1 VTDTVRSALAVVG
14 VAAVAV
20 AAGVGVGALPPSVTG
35 PVTGLDAT
43 LATGVL
49 GAALVGYA
57 LRQRRKR
64 EGADSDRRLA
74 EPPEAAD
81 ARDPGE
87 IVDDAIERATADH
100 RAVRTQDAK
109 ASVRQRVRETAI
121 RAYARTRNVGEAEA
135 ANAVASGA
143 WTSDRIAAAFVGD
156 DRAPR
161 LPLRERLRGWLHPD
175 RAFERRATRAA
186 DAVHALATEGSQ

>member
-1 VTDTVRSALAVVG
+1 MTRFRTAFAAVG

-49 GAALVGYA
+49 GAGLVGYA
-57 LRQRRKR
+57 LRQRRNR
-64 EGADSDRRLA
+64 DGPDEDRRLS

-81 ARDPGE
+81 ARDPGAA
-87 IVDDAIERATADH
+87 VDDAIERATDGR
-100 RAVRTQDAK
+100 RAVRTRDAK
-109 ASVRQRVRETAI
+109 ASVRQRVRRTAI
-121 RAYARTRNVGEAEA
+121 RAYACTRNVDDGEAA
-135 ANAVASGA
+135 DAVGSGA
-143 WTSDRIAAAFVGD
+143 WTRDPIAAAFVGD
-156 DRAPR
+156 ERAPR

-175 RAFERRATRAA
+175 RAFERRAERATN
-186 DAVHALATEGSQ
+186 AVHALATEGSQ